1 MWRGLGRRN
10 SSHFL
15 KSNPEN
21 KFGRENKT
29 VVDDD
34 SGAEVQ
40 AVEPSINMTRFLCI
54 SLTGNC
60 GPVMLLLLFRS
71 DGA

>member
-29 VVDDD
+29 VVDSD
-34 SGAEVQ
+34 SGAGCGAEYKYD
-40 AVEPSINMTRFLCI
+40 EI
-54 SLTGNC
+54 SLYQ
-60 GPVMLLLLFRS
+60 F
-71 DGA
+71 DW